1 MGDTPQAQSETKMG
15 RPTDFTPELGDQI
28 CARIATSSKSLK
40 RICEADDM
48 PSAVTVYTW
57 LRTYPDFLNQYARA
71 REDQQDLL
79 VEETIDI
86 ADDSRN
92 DYMEELDAK
101 GDVKAV
107 YFNKENVQRSRL
119 RIDARHWQ
127 ATKLK
132 PKKYGQN
139 PIGLQPLD
147 KEGNPTNLF
156 DPGAAAEAVLAA
168 VLAAGINLEEPQ
180 GEVE

>member
-1 MGDTPQAQSETKMG
+1 MNTTPETKMG
-15 RPTDFTPELGDQI
+15 RPTVFTPELGDEI
-28 CARIATSSKSLK
+28 CARIATSTKSLK
-40 RICEADDM
+40 RICEDEDLPEAR
-48 PSAVTVYTW
+48 TIYRW
-57 LRTYPDFLNQYARA
+57 LRLYPDFCRQYAQA
-71 REDQQDLL
+71 REEQQDLL

-132 PKKYGQN
+132 PKKYGLN

-147 KEGNPTNLF
+147 KNGDPTDAFNPATMA
-156 DPGAAAEAVLAA
+156 DTIMAA
-168 VLAAGINLEEPQ
+168 VTGAGINLDERDESG
-180 GEVE
+180 GE